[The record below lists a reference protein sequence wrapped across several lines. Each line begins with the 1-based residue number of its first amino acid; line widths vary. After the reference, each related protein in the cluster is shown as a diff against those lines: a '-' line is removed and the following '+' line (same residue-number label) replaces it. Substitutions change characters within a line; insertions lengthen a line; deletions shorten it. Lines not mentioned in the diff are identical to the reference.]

1 MTAQKQGE
9 TSLDEVKKKV
19 ALEVEL
25 KPPSAPD
32 VANQEAPILEKTE
45 VPKTGDAPD
54 DWDE

>member
-1 MTAQKQGE
+1 MTDQKQGSISPDDVKQKVASE
-9 TSLDEVKKKV
+9 VEVKT
-19 ALEVEL
+19 
-25 KPPSAPD
+25 PPTTD